1 MKRLFKYL
9 FLLLLLSSMTASV
22 VRASWSFDETT
33 GLLVVSTNYNYDYIS
48 HYPWYS
54 LQKEIKSV
62 EISTGVTSIG
72 DEAFRGCAG
81 LRSITIGNSVT
92 SIGMSAFDDCTGLTN
107 ITIPNSVTS
116 IGDYAFDGC
125 TGLTSITIGNSVTSI
140 GMSAFNG
147 CTGLTSITIPESVT
161 SIGNDAF
168 YNCTGLTSITIP
180 ESVTSIGNDAFRGCT
195 GLTNITIP
203 NSVTSIG
210 DYAFDGCTGLTSI
223 TIPESVTSI
232 GNDAFYGCTGL
243 KSVINYS
250 NLNITKGSSSN
261 GYVAF
266 YADRVINVTDQ
277 IGDFLFNE
285 SSEGNTLAAYIGN
298 KTAITLPNDYKGESY
313 CIGEYAFYKCTGLTN
328 ITIPESVTSIGGSA
342 FSGCTGLTSITIPES
357 VTEIGRSAFSFCSSL
372 RSITIPEGVTNIGS
386 NAFYGCSSLKSIT
399 IPESVANISYRAF
412 YKCSGLTDITIPE
425 GVKSIGEEAF
435 YGCSSLTSIVI
446 PESMTGIGD
455 GAFYGC
461 ENLKT
466 VYNLSSLFLVKGVYQ
481 YQGAVAYYADVLIDG
496 WYFDGWR
503 LTVTKNYDLDLVT
516 EYPWY
521 SFRSSI
527 QSVKLGAN
535 VTTIGHGEFYQF
547 YSLHDLIIPNS
558 VTSIGNTAF
567 ADCIS
572 LRFVEIPEGVTSI
585 GVNAFN
591 NCYDL
596 RSVYNYSSL
605 DIVKGA
611 DTHGKVAYYAE
622 KVLNFIK
629 PLQLQKG
636 EMYAL
641 SVPISNEMVVTWSSS
656 DANVAAVDQNG
667 NVTAVGTGVATITAT
682 AGDYSATCEVTVTL
696 TDGVYYMKN
705 VGAGLFLTGG
715 NAWGTQ
721 GTFSE
726 NGFDVT
732 VTMLPSGKFVIGTKV
747 HNLGNH
753 YLGAD
758 GFIDAPQAE
767 WTIEPQTD
775 GTYTITNDG
784 VNYIG
789 YDGSTTVL
797 NLHLT
802 NSSEDNAHWQFMTYE
817 EVMAEISTATKDNP
831 KIVTML
837 LPGASFNKN
846 DTRNGLWS
854 DGPTVGGYLT
864 DVATNMCGEKW
875 NTPSFDVAQTLTNV
889 PNGYYKVSMQGF
901 YRMGSDASKNDA
913 TIAAENHA
921 AGTETLNAIF
931 YANNEEKPLMS
942 IIEGAQAEMFA
953 YGQAFNTSYGYVP
966 QNIGAAA
973 ATFTDGKYEHSL
985 WVVVTDGTL
994 RVGVKKD
1001 AESVNDWTIFDNF
1014 RIVYYGNHASGISI
1028 DRVSMKLLKGESM
1041 ALSAEVT
1048 PEDAM
1053 DAVTWSSSDASVA
1066 TVDQNGNVTA
1076 VGVGTATI
1084 TATAGDYSAT
1094 CEVTV
1099 TKQVSLVTL
1108 TDGVYYMKNVGAGLF
1123 LTGGNAWG
1131 TQGTFSENGFDVTVT
1146 TLPTGKYVIDT
1157 KVDNWGNHYLGADG
1171 FIDAPQAEWTI
1182 EPQTDGTYAIT
1193 NDGVNYI
1200 GYDGSTTVLN
1210 LHLTNSS
1217 EDNARWQFVTYEE
1230 VMAEI
1235 STATKDNPKTV
1246 TMLLPGAA
1254 FNQGDTRNGL
1264 WSDEPAVGGYQT
1276 EFASNKCGE
1285 KYSTPSFDVAQTLT
1299 NVPNG
1304 YYKVSM
1310 QGFYRMGGDENVY
1323 DASLA
1328 EAHHKDGTETL
1339 NAIFYANNEEKRLMS
1354 IIEGAQAEEFAYGG
1368 AFYTAYGNVPQDMD
1382 AAAAAFTDGKYEH
1395 SLWVEV
1401 TDGTLR
1407 VGVKKDA
1414 ESVRDWTIFDNF
1426 RVVYYGTQQPDAIEE
1441 ATAIV
1446 TFQTND
1452 VYDLSG
1458 RLVRRQAE
1466 SLDGLKP
1473 GVYIVNGK
1481 KYMVK

>member
-1 MKRLFKYL
+1 
-9 FLLLLLSSMTASV
+9 MT
-22 VRASWSFDETT
+22 
-33 GLLVVSTNYNYDYIS
+33 
-48 HYPWYS
+48 
-54 LQKEIKSV
+54 
-62 EISTGVTSIG
+62 
-72 DEAFRGCAG
+72 
-81 LRSITIGNSVT
+81 SVT
-92 SIGMSAFDDCTGLTN
+92 
-107 ITIPNSVTS
+107 IPFSVTS
-116 IGDYAFDGC
+116 IGDYAFEGC
-125 TGLTSITIGNSVTSI
+125 
-140 GMSAFNG
+140 
-147 CTGLTSITIPESVT
+147 
-161 SIGNDAF
+161 
-168 YNCTGLTSITIP
+168 Y
-180 ESVTSIGNDAFRGCT
+180 
-195 GLTNITIP
+195 
-203 NSVTSIG
+203 
-210 DYAFDGCTGLTSI
+210 
-223 TIPESVTSI
+223 
-232 GNDAFYGCTGL
+232 
-243 KSVINYS
+243 
-250 NLNITKGSSSN
+250 
-261 GYVAF
+261 
-266 YADRVINVTDQ
+266 
-277 IGDFLFNE
+277 
-285 SSEGNTLAAYIGN
+285 
-298 KTAITLPNDYKGESY
+298 
-313 CIGEYAFYKCTGLTN
+313 
-328 ITIPESVTSIGGSA
+328 
-342 FSGCTGLTSITIPES
+342 
-357 VTEIGRSAFSFCSSL
+357 SL
-372 RSITIPEGVTNIGS
+372 RI
-386 NAFYGCSSLKSIT
+386 
-399 IPESVANISYRAF
+399 
-412 YKCSGLTDITIPE
+412 
-425 GVKSIGEEAF
+425 
-435 YGCSSLTSIVI
+435 
-446 PESMTGIGD
+446 
-455 GAFYGC
+455 
-461 ENLKT
+461 
-466 VYNLSSLFLVKGVYQ
+466 VYNL
-481 YQGAVAYYADVLIDG
+481 
-496 WYFDGWR
+496 
-503 LTVTKNYDLDLVT
+503 
-516 EYPWY
+516 
-521 SFRSSI
+521 
-527 QSVKLGAN
+527 
-535 VTTIGHGEFYQF
+535 
-547 YSLHDLIIPNS
+547 
-558 VTSIGNTAF
+558 
-567 ADCIS
+567 
-572 LRFVEIPEGVTSI
+572 
-585 GVNAFN
+585 
-591 NCYDL
+591 
-596 RSVYNYSSL
+596 SSL
-605 DIVKGA
+605 DIVKGS
-611 DTHGKVAYYAE
+611 DTHGYVAYYAD
-622 KVLNFIK
+622 KVLPFI
-629 PLQLQKG
+629 
-636 EMYAL
+636 
-641 SVPISNEMVVTWSSS
+641 
-656 DANVAAVDQNG
+656 
-667 NVTAVGTGVATITAT
+667 
-682 AGDYSATCEVTVTL
+682 
-696 TDGVYYMKN
+696 DGVYYMKN

-732 VTMLPSGKFVIGTKV
+732 VTTLPSGKYVIDTKV
-747 HNLGNH
+747 DNSGNH

-767 WTIEPQTD
+767 WTIKRQTD

-789 YDGSTTVL
+789 YAPWTRTVL

-802 NSSEDNAHWQFMTYE
+802 NSSEDNARWQFMTYE
-817 EVMAEISTATKDNP
+817 EVMAEICTATKDNP
-831 KIVTML
+831 KTVTML
-837 LPGASFNKN
+837 LPGAAFNEG

-854 DGPTVGGYLT
+854 DAPTVGGYSKEFG
-864 DVATNMCGEKW
+864 NNQCGEKW
-875 NTPSFDVAQTLTNV
+875 NTPSFDVAQTLTNL

-901 YRMGSDASKNDA
+901 YRMGGDASKNDA
-913 TIAAENHA
+913 TIATENHA

-942 IIEGAQAEMFA
+942 IIEGAQAETFTYGDSFFTA
-953 YGQAFNTSYGYVP
+953 YGKVP
-966 QNIGAAA
+966 QDMNSAAE
-973 ATFTDGKYEHSL
+973 TFTNGKYEHSL

-1001 AESVNDWTIFDNF
+1001 AESVNDWTVFDNF
-1014 RIVYYGNHASGISI
+1014 RIVYYGNYASGISI

-1041 ALSAEVT
+1041 TLSAEVT

-1076 VGVGTATI
+1076 VGAGTATI

-1182 EPQTDGTYAIT
+1182 KRQTDGTYTIT

-1200 GYDGSTTVLN
+1200 GYAPWTRTVLN

-1217 EDNARWQFVTYEE
+1217 EDNARWQFMTYEE

-1235 STATKDNPKTV
+1235 CTATKDNPKTV
-1246 TMLLPGAA
+1246 TMLLPGAS
-1254 FNQGDTRNGL
+1254 FNQNDTRNGL

-1285 KYSTPSFDVAQTLT
+1285 KWNTPSFDVAQTLT

-1407 VGVKKDA
+1407 VGVKKNA
-1414 ESVRDWTIFDNF
+1414 ESFSDWTIFDNF